1 MKKNADSDAR
11 NQGNR
16 KSGKQGNRKSGKQ
29 GNRKTGISPKGT
41 PLAGNRKQPQRDAFP
56 RESFPKGIPS
66 GRIGMG
72 KTKNFP
78 KRDPFGAKLKTQN
91 FNFLLTLV
99 LALAFS
105 FALPW
110 WSVMLAAFLAGA
122 IVRLKNVAA
131 FFAPFLAT
139 SLFWIAY
146 AWVLSSSN
154 DFILAKKISVLFYL
168 KGNAWLLL
176 LLTGVIGGLSAG
188 VAGVFG
194 SQFRAV
200 FSKQNS

>member
-1 MKKNADSDAR
+1 MKKNADSKTR

-16 KSGKQGNRKSGKQ
+16 KLGNQGLGKQGNREIGNQ
-29 GNRKTGISPKGT
+29 GNRKLGNQ
-41 PLAGNRKQPQRDAFP
+41 GNRNFNSQFSILNSQF
-56 RESFPKGIPS
+56 SIL
-66 GRIGMG
+66 
-72 KTKNFP
+72 KTKHFS
-78 KRDPFGAKLKTQN
+78 
-91 FNFLLTLV
+91 LTLV

-105 FALPW
+105 FFLPW

-122 IVRLKNVAA
+122 IVRLKNVTA

-154 DFILAKKISVLFYL
+154 DFILAKKISVLFSM

-194 SQFRAV
+194 NQVRAA
-200 FSKQNS
+200 FSKIHE